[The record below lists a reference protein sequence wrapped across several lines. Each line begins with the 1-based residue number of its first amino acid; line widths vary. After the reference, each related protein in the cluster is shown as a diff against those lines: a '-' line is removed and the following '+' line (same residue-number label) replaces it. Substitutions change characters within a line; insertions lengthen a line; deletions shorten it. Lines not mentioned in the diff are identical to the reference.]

1 MIKVSLENS
10 SGSLNL
16 TDVTVAETEMPM
28 TKALTDKNTPTKPTA
43 KTMTGMIKVSLENSS
58 GSLNNT
64 KRGLH

>member
-28 TKALTDKNTPTKPTA
+28 TKALTDK
-43 KTMTGMIKVSLENSS
+43 
-58 GSLNNT
+58 
-64 KRGLH
+64 KRLPNPLRKR